1 MVTWGSSA
9 RKGHSLDENPGML
22 RHPSVLW
29 HFLLQRGEHPD
40 LGRSTLA
47 ALSHRGCK
55 ARGDGIMISGVRDRT
70 KPDAW
75 CELMF
80 EEVEDREAHLE
91 SCLNKRTTLLLTLC
105 RFVITCWNQK
115 DMRGLEGQVQGCPR
129 LQVSGGSCHSW
140 HHSWSL
146 GYGCCKLKVCALSQF
161 LC

>member
-1 MVTWGSSA
+1 
-9 RKGHSLDENPGML
+9 
-22 RHPSVLW
+22 
-29 HFLLQRGEHPD
+29 
-40 LGRSTLA
+40 
-47 ALSHRGCK
+47 
-55 ARGDGIMISGVRDRT
+55 MISGVRDRT

-129 LQVSGGSCHSW
+129 LQSFRGVMSQLA
-140 HHSWSL
+140 SL
-146 GYGCCKLKVCALSQF
+146 MILRVWL
-161 LC
+161 L